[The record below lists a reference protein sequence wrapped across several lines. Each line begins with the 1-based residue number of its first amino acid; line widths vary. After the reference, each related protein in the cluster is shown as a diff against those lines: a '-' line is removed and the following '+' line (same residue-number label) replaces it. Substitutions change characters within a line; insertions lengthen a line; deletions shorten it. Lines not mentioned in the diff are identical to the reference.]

1 MVKQTHQ
8 RQTKMC
14 FCLWYKTYNAIEGAE
29 SWDDY
34 DDGYD
39 DFGRAENDNYNS
51 DNDPPTTRLTL
62 SIVRLDEIEIN
73 NGERDDPSMMIANL
87 VNETFAELSCIS
99 PEEARAYHHNHLQH
113 RNCYHDDDKTT
124 TQQQQQSHCDT
135 MKKSIL
141 QYHINT
147 DKWVGFTSTLLKSLA
162 YHRSIIDHRYD
173 KLVRHDNH
181 NDIVQ
186 QSSQQRSYS
195 ALPIVDLPRTKYNRP
210 YLPRVIAY
218 NSRMSNNASSS
229 SLYHNNNSSSSS
241 SRGGVDENWYS
252 CMNIT
257 HQYPFICMVQQQQQ
271 QRRQHQQRRRRKDQS
286 IVNNDKTI
294 SQLVVGVDVVTF
306 HINLNT
312 YTPTVRDFL
321 NSLLHCFTT
330 WEWNR
335 IINTTTKKQQRNSAT
350 TTTTTNNDNSHQQQ
364 QRQQQR
370 SDTSSIYE
378 FYLRWAMKEAYTKA
392 LGLGMEINFNEVEIR
407 LFGIDI
413 DVAAAAAVS
422 YCATT
427 TTTTTTADIE
437 REDDDNDD
445 DGVEEEGIW
454 TTIQQ
459 HVRTTCSSSSGNQR
473 QFSVIGKVKRKQ
485 CDTSIQI
492 MSSTLSTW
500 EVWEFIFVP
509 LYNSTTI
516 DVVDD
521 GTDVDEDS
529 IDSVPDFLRY
539 IDDNKNDDDDDDT
552 SDNDE
557 DVTTNNITN
566 DCNGEDES
574 LVDLLSLDT
583 TGLTP
588 TENTTTAAAAA
599 AATTTMVG
607 MEACACICRG
617 PLPANTTSYGINPT
631 ATAADLE
638 YLTLTELI
646 QLHRMGGGG
655 YNPRTQ
661 QAQTMNRESS
671 TLFVNETETEV
682 MYDTTTTTTNTD
694 NLSTM
699 EQMSNML
706 GFGRRSVM
714 NDALIQSNL
723 SPTRQA
729 VGVVVDGI
737 LSNMSSMTNAVMDR
751 GSKLTTLA
759 EKTQTLEAAS
769 LDFAIM
775 AKELNQ
781 RQNSWW

>member
-1 MVKQTHQ
+1 
-8 RQTKMC
+8 MC

-29 SWDDY
+29 SWDNY

-39 DFGRAENDNYNS
+39 DFGHAENDNYNS
-51 DNDPPTTRLTL
+51 DNDPPTTTQLTL
-62 SIVRLDEIEIN
+62 SIVRLDEEIQISN
-73 NGERDDPSMMIANL
+73 NSSERDDPSMIIANL

-99 PEEARAYHHNHLQH
+99 PEEARAYHHNHLQ
-113 RNCYHDDDKTT
+113 RQNCYRDDDKTT
-124 TQQQQQSHCDT
+124 SQQQQSHCDT
-135 MKKSIL
+135 MKNSIL

-173 KLVRHDNH
+173 KLVRHDNQ

-186 QSSQQRSYS
+186 QSQQQQSYS

-210 YLPRVIAY
+210 YLPRVTY
-218 NSRMSNNASSS
+218 NSSMSNNASSS
-229 SLYHNNNSSSSS
+229 SLYHNNNNNSS
-241 SRGGVDENWYS
+241 SRGGVDENFNS

-257 HQYPFICMVQQQQQ
+257 HQYPFICMIQQQ
-271 QRRQHQQRRRRKDQS
+271 QRQHQQQRRRKNQS
-286 IVNNDKTI
+286 IANNDKTPS

-427 TTTTTTADIE
+427 TTADIE
-437 REDDDNDD
+437 REDDDSD

-459 HVRTTCSSSSGNQR
+459 HVRTTCSSSSSSSGNQQ
-473 QFSVIGKVKRKQ
+473 QFSAIGKVKRTQ
-485 CDTSIQI
+485 CDTSIQV

-509 LYNSTTI
+509 LYNSTTT

-521 GTDVDEDS
+521 GTDDDEDS

-539 IDDNKNDDDDDDT
+539 IDDNKNDDEEDT

-588 TENTTTAAAAA
+588 TENTTTAAAA
-599 AATTTMVG
+599 TTTMVG
-607 MEACACICRG
+607 MEACTCICRG

-631 ATAADLE
+631 ATAANLE

-646 QLHRMGGGG
+646 QLHRMGGG

-682 MYDTTTTTTNTD
+682 MYDTTTTTTNTN

-706 GFGRRSVM
+706 GFGRQSVM
-714 NDALIQSNL
+714 NDALDQHDDDSRDIQSNL
-723 SPTRQA
+723 STTKQA

-737 LSNMSSMTNAVMDR
+737 LSNMSSMTNAVMER

>member
-1 MVKQTHQ
+1 
-8 RQTKMC
+8 MC

-34 DDGYD
+34 DVGYD
-39 DFGRAENDNYNS
+39 DFDDNYNS
-51 DNDPPTTRLTL
+51 DSDPPTTRLTL
-62 SIVRLDEIEIN
+62 SIVRLDEIQIN
-73 NGERDDPSMMIANL
+73 NNGSSERDDPSMMIANL

-99 PEEARAYHHNHLQH
+99 PEEARAYHHNHLRH

-162 YHRSIIDHRYD
+162 YHRSIIDHRYY
-173 KLVRHDNH
+173 KLVRRDDH

-186 QSSQQRSYS
+186 QSQQRSYP

-210 YLPRVIAY
+210 YLPRVTTY
-218 NSRMSNNASSS
+218 NSSMSNNASSS
-229 SLYHNNNSSSSS
+229 SSSSLYHDNNNNNS

-257 HQYPFICMVQQQQQ
+257 HQYPFICMVQQQQ
-271 QRRQHQQRRRRKDQS
+271 RQHQQQQRRRRRKNQS
-286 IVNNDKTI
+286 MVNNDKTL

-350 TTTTTNNDNSHQQQ
+350 TTTTNNDNSHRQQQ
-364 QRQQQR
+364 QQQLR

-392 LGLGMEINFNEVEIR
+392 LGLGMEINFNEVEVR

-413 DVAAAAAVS
+413 NVDAAAAVS

-427 TTTTTTADIE
+427 TTTNTADIE
-437 REDDDNDD
+437 RED
-445 DGVEEEGIW
+445 EEGIW
-454 TTIQQ
+454 TTIQR
-459 HVRTTCSSSSGNQR
+459 HVRTTCSSSNSSSSSSGNQR
-473 QFSVIGKVKRKQ
+473 QFSVIGKVKRTQ
-485 CDTSIQI
+485 CDTSIQV

-509 LYNSTTI
+509 LYNSTTT

-521 GTDVDEDS
+521 GTDDDEDS

-539 IDDNKNDDDDDDT
+539 IDDNNDNNDDDDDA
-552 SDNDE
+552 SDNNE

-574 LVDLLSLDT
+574 LVDLPSLDT

-588 TENTTTAAAAA
+588 TENTTTAAA

-631 ATAADLE
+631 ATAANLE

-661 QAQTMNRESS
+661 QAQTMNQESS
-671 TLFVNETETEV
+671 TLFVNETKTDE
-682 MYDTTTTTTNTD
+682 MYDTTTTTTNTN

-714 NDALIQSNL
+714 NDALDQHDDDSRDKQSNL

-737 LSNMSSMTNAVMDR
+737 LSNMSSMTNAVMER